1 MHYVPW
7 QFRIQAT
14 AVLEILLAALSSWG
28 VYTRSWLCGYTLNP
42 QEGSAGKDKSEMCDV
57 LRGCCLAPLFK
68 GFCVVVIAFWADML
82 SAAFLILLFVPFV
95 AADDWDDFTN
105 NLATDLVGL
114 KVEIGWLGHFC

>member
-57 LRGCCLAPLFK
+57 LRGRCLAPLFK
-68 GFCVVVIAFWADML
+68 GVCVVVIVFWADML

-114 KVEIGWLGHFC
+114 KVEIGWLGHVC